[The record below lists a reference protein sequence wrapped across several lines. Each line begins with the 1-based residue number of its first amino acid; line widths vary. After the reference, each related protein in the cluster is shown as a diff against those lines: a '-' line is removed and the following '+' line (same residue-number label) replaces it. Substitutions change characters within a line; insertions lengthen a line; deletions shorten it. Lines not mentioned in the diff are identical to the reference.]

1 MGNSQNQK
9 LEDILSMINGLSD
22 EFNAAADN
30 NSKVLD
36 GNVFRGVEQFTSP
49 VDNKLVYYYTSKF
62 PTEPING
69 VKGVIGVSLD
79 ITDRVLAEARLKEAN
94 AKIES
99 INLLR
104 NQFILGI
111 SHDIKT
117 PFHSIIWFVDLLKDI
132 EEDAKKLEYLNYI
145 SLSTKRLV
153 GFIDNLS
160 EVALL
165 DQIIINLI

>member
-1 MGNSQNQK
+1 M
-9 LEDILSMINGLSD
+9 
-22 EFNAAADN
+22 
-30 NSKVLD
+30 
-36 GNVFRGVEQFTSP
+36 
-49 VDNKLVYYYTSKF
+49 
-62 PTEPING
+62 
-69 VKGVIGVSLD
+69 
-79 ITDRVLAEARLKEAN
+79 LAEARLKEAN

-117 PFHSIIWFVDLLKDI
+117 PFHSIMWFVDLLKDI

-165 DQIIINLI
+165 DPNNNKSNIDINSDIVDINNLVNDVVKIVMPQVNKKGLEINVRFDVNDKYYYLINKLHF